1 MLSKPGYLLIITTY
15 LIGWGIFPAFAQEK
29 TTILNTGEAKF
40 TIKNQPQSIQ
50 SNTVS
55 VSAIVTPP
63 SLEIIKTGDRA
74 SAEPGDTVIYRLLI
88 KNTGRVA
95 VNNIQITD
103 TLPLGLRLVEKS
115 LRSSLG
121 ENQNAQTV
129 TLTTPTTAD
138 RVISFSYTGS
148 LTPNQSLNVAY
159 AAVLTPDAIRGTGR
173 NAASALGQNG
183 NRQVRSNVATHLLR
197 IRAGILSDCSTII
210 GRVFVDKNFDGEQ
223 EKGEP
228 GVPNAVIFMDDGNR
242 IVTDANGLFS
252 LSCVLPGNRTATLDL
267 SSLPGYTLAPNRN
280 FIERNSQS
288 RLVRLAPGSIGRINF
303 GVTPAFG
310 GESEKK

>member
-15 LIGWGIFPAFAQEK
+15 LIGWGIFPVFAQEK

-40 TIKNQPQSIQ
+40 TLKNQPQSIQ